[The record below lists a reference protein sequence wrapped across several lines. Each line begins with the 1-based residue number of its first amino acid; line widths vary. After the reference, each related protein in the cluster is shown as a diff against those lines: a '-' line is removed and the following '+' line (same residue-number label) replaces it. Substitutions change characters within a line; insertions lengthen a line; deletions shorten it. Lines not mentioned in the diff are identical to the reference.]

1 MSTTADPVEAAPPP
15 PGGYFP
21 APPPTPLPAQRRRRP
36 LRLPA
41 WLRSAGL
48 RFALVYAL
56 LLAVSA
62 CALCVFLW
70 WSTAGLLD
78 RQTEAAIRADAQGL
92 SERWMEGGLP
102 ALLLTIDDRLAQN
115 VDDDAIYLVVD
126 PTMRRMAGNLP
137 VWPPRVRVQNVP
149 YPLPV
154 SRAGMRSQARVERFD
169 LPGDF
174 HLLVGRD
181 TRVRAQLGDLLTDAL
196 LWSLLVV
203 GVLASAGAVVVRSL
217 FRRTLANVSDTAA
230 AIAAGDFTRRVRVL
244 GRGDEFDQL
253 AETINDMLDR
263 IARLMDGVRAVSNA
277 IAHDLRT
284 PITRARTRLE
294 DAALH
299 AETVPEL
306 RSAIDRATDDLDG
319 IVAVFQALLRIAEI
333 EAGARRSE
341 FSGFDLAPLLE
352 NLADL
357 FTAAAEE
364 RGLSLVMTLPAP
376 ARGMAAALTVPGD
389 QYMVQ
394 QALANLLDNAI
405 KFSPP
410 GGVVTLAAELRSARI
425 ELSVCD
431 RGPGI
436 PLADRARAP
445 ERFFRGEAARHTP
458 GAGLGL
464 ALVQA
469 VAQLHGG
476 TLELRDAH
484 PGLCAV
490 LSLPRNAGG
499 A

>member
-1 MSTTADPVEAAPPP
+1 VSGADQLAGFAAPAQSRAT
-15 PGGYFP
+15 P
-21 APPPTPLPAQRRRRP
+21 ARSRVPRA
-36 LRLPA
+36 PA
-41 WLRSAGL
+41 WLRSAGF
-48 RFALVYAL
+48 RFALMYAL

-62 CALCVFLW
+62 CALCAFLW
-70 WSTAGLLD
+70 WATAGLLD

-126 PTMRRMAGNLP
+126 QNMRRMAGNLP
-137 VWPPRVRVQNVP
+137 AWPPVVTHQNDP
-149 YPLPV
+149 FPLLV
-154 SRAGMRSQARVERFD
+154 SRAGLRSLARVERFD

-196 LWSLLVV
+196 LWSLVVV
-203 GVLASAGAVVVRSL
+203 GVMASAGAVVVRSL
-217 FRRTLANVSDTAA
+217 FRRTLYNVSDTAA
-230 AIAAGDFTRRVRVL
+230 AIAAGDFTRRVRL
-244 GRGDEFDQL
+244 SGRGDEFDQL

-284 PITRARTRLE
+284 PITRARARLE

-299 AETVPEL
+299 AQSAGEL
-306 RSAIDRATDDLDG
+306 RGAIDRATDDLDG

-333 EAGARRSE
+333 EAGSRRSE
-341 FSGFDLAPLLE
+341 FAAFDLAPLLDDL
-352 NLADL
+352 NDL
-357 FTAAAEE
+357 FAAAAEE
-364 RGLSLVMTLPAP
+364 RGLSLAMTLPP
-376 ARGMAAALTVPGD
+376 GQRLGLVGD

-410 GGVVTLAAELRSARI
+410 GGIVTLAAELHPDRVD
-425 ELSVCD
+425 LSVRD
-431 RGPGI
+431 QGPGI
-436 PLADRARAP
+436 PPDDRDRAT

-476 TLELRDAH
+476 TLSLREAA
-484 PGLCAV
+484 PGLLAV
-490 LSLPRNAGG
+490 LSLPRNSGPG
-499 A
+499 

>member
-1 MSTTADPVEAAPPP
+1 VSAGADQVAPLGFAAPPRAR
-15 PGGYFP
+15 PG
-21 APPPTPLPAQRRRRP
+21 RP
-36 LRLPA
+36 LVPRAPA
-41 WLRSAGL
+41 WLRSAGF
-48 RFALVYAL
+48 RFALMYAL

-62 CALCVFLW
+62 CALCAFLW
-70 WSTAGLLD
+70 WATAGLLD

-126 PTMRRMAGNLP
+126 QNMRRMAGNLP
-137 VWPPRVRVQNVP
+137 AWPPVVTHQNDP
-149 YPLPV
+149 FPLLV
-154 SRAGMRSQARVERFD
+154 SRAGLRSLARVERFD

-196 LWSLLVV
+196 LWSLVVV
-203 GVLASAGAVVVRSL
+203 GVMASAGAVVVRSL
-217 FRRTLANVSDTAA
+217 FRRTLYNVSDTAA
-230 AIAAGDFTRRVRVL
+230 AIAAGDFTRRVRL
-244 GRGDEFDQL
+244 SGRGDEFDQL

-284 PITRARTRLE
+284 PITRARARLE

-299 AETVPEL
+299 AQSAGEL
-306 RSAIDRATDDLDG
+306 RGAIDRATDDLDG

-333 EAGARRSE
+333 EAGSRRSE
-341 FSGFDLAPLLE
+341 FAAFDLAPLLDDL
-352 NLADL
+352 NDL
-357 FTAAAEE
+357 FAAAAEE
-364 RGLSLVMTLPAP
+364 RGLSLAMTLPP
-376 ARGMAAALTVPGD
+376 GQRLGLVGD

-410 GGVVTLAAELRSARI
+410 GGIVTLAADLHPDRVD
-425 ELSVCD
+425 LSVRD
-431 RGPGI
+431 QGPGI
-436 PLADRARAP
+436 PLDDRDRAT

-476 TLELRDAH
+476 TLSLREAS

-490 LSLPRNAGG
+490 LSLPRNSAPG
-499 A
+499 

>member
-1 MSTTADPVEAAPPP
+1 MSGADQLAGFAAP
-15 PGGYFP
+15 
-21 APPPTPLPAQRRRRP
+21 ARSRATSARP
-36 LRLPA
+36 RVPRAPA
-41 WLRSAGL
+41 WLRSAGF
-48 RFALVYAL
+48 RFALMYAL

-62 CALCVFLW
+62 CALCAFLW
-70 WSTAGLLD
+70 WATAGLLD

-126 PTMRRMAGNLP
+126 PNMRRMAGNLP
-137 VWPPRVRVQNVP
+137 AWPPVVTHQNDP
-149 YPLPV
+149 FPLLV
-154 SRAGMRSQARVERFD
+154 SRAGLRSLARVERFD

-196 LWSLLVV
+196 LWSLVVV
-203 GVLASAGAVVVRSL
+203 GVMASAGAVVVRSL
-217 FRRTLANVSDTAA
+217 FRRTLYNVSDTAA
-230 AIAAGDFTRRVRVL
+230 AIAAGDFTRRVRL
-244 GRGDEFDQL
+244 SGRGDEFDQL

-284 PITRARTRLE
+284 PITRARARLE

-299 AETVPEL
+299 AQSAGEL
-306 RSAIDRATDDLDG
+306 RGAIDRATDDLDG

-333 EAGARRSE
+333 EAGSRRSE
-341 FSGFDLAPLLE
+341 FAAFDLAPLLDDL
-352 NLADL
+352 NDL
-357 FTAAAEE
+357 FAAAAEE
-364 RGLSLVMTLPAP
+364 RGLSLAMTLPP
-376 ARGMAAALTVPGD
+376 GQRLGLVGD

-410 GGVVTLAAELRSARI
+410 GGIVTLAADLHPDRVD
-425 ELSVCD
+425 LSVRD
-431 RGPGI
+431 QGPGI
-436 PLADRARAP
+436 PLDDRDRAT

-476 TLELRDAH
+476 TLSLREAS

-490 LSLPRNAGG
+490 LSLPRNSPPG
-499 A
+499 

>member
-1 MSTTADPVEAAPPP
+1 MSGADQLAGFAAPAQSRAT
-15 PGGYFP
+15 P
-21 APPPTPLPAQRRRRP
+21 ARSRVPRA
-36 LRLPA
+36 PA
-41 WLRSAGL
+41 WLRSAGF
-48 RFALVYAL
+48 RFALMYAL

-62 CALCVFLW
+62 CALCAFLW
-70 WSTAGLLD
+70 WATAGLLD

-126 PTMRRMAGNLP
+126 QNMRRMAGNLP
-137 VWPPRVRVQNVP
+137 AWPPVVTHQNDP
-149 YPLPV
+149 FPLLV
-154 SRAGMRSQARVERFD
+154 SRAGLRSLARVERFD

-196 LWSLLVV
+196 LWSLVVV
-203 GVLASAGAVVVRSL
+203 GVMASAGAVVVRSL
-217 FRRTLANVSDTAA
+217 FRRTLYNVSDTAA
-230 AIAAGDFTRRVRVL
+230 AIAAGDFTRRVRL
-244 GRGDEFDQL
+244 SGRGDEFDQL

-284 PITRARTRLE
+284 PITRARARLE

-299 AETVPEL
+299 AQSAGEL
-306 RSAIDRATDDLDG
+306 RGAIDRATDDLDG

-333 EAGARRSE
+333 EAGSRRSE
-341 FSGFDLAPLLE
+341 FAAFDLAPLLDDL
-352 NLADL
+352 NDL
-357 FTAAAEE
+357 FAAAAEE
-364 RGLSLVMTLPAP
+364 RGLSLAMTLPP
-376 ARGMAAALTVPGD
+376 GQRLGLVGD

-410 GGVVTLAAELRSARI
+410 GGIVTLAAELHPDRVD
-425 ELSVCD
+425 LSVRD
-431 RGPGI
+431 QGPGI
-436 PLADRARAP
+436 PPDDRDRAT

-476 TLELRDAH
+476 TLSLREAA
-484 PGLCAV
+484 PGLLAV
-490 LSLPRNAGG
+490 LSLPRNSGPG
-499 A
+499 